1 MVVGVSGAIWKLPGL
16 VPTEKRQVVWVVPQ
30 GMAGS
35 PLPQPRHLAGGC
47 KRCGC
52 RYWLPLPVQRGG
64 GPELGRDGRPN
75 SHLQVAPSRK
85 PLGQERLRPG
95 QTRPLLLAQVWLGV
109 MGRCSPHPP
118 GATWSR
124 CAQGTSFP
132 SPCLFRRAPRRH
144 STRFLLLSLSCL
156 VLAVCKVII

>member
-1 MVVGVSGAIWKLPGL
+1 MVAGVLGAIWKLLGL

-35 PLPQPRHLAGGC
+35 PLPQPRRVAGGC

-52 RYWLPLPVQRGG
+52 RYWLPLPLLRGG

-85 PLGQERLRPG
+85 PRGRERLRPG

-109 MGRCSPHPP
+109 MGRCSPHPRGP
-118 GATWSR
+118 RGAGVPRVRPSR
-124 CAQGTSFP
+124 VPVSSGGLPAD
-132 SPCLFRRAPRRH
+132 
-144 STRFLLLSLSCL
+144 TRFTFCCFFLLGPSC
-156 VLAVCKVII
+156 V